1 MNIYQ
6 YRRNSK
12 RLFLTFIILL
22 MIFIGVGY
30 AYLTSNLKINGVTN
44 ILKNTWDIHFE
55 NINMI
60 NNTTQSSEP
69 SLTDE
74 NTVIHFTT
82 NLKVPTDEYSFS
94 VKVVNAGSIDAMLSE
109 VAKWEYLEVKK
120 SILSLV

>member
-1 MNIYQ
+1 
-6 YRRNSK
+6 
-12 RLFLTFIILL
+12 

-44 ILKNTWDIHFE
+44 ISKNTWDIHFE